1 MLATSPSIYNNVNP
15 SNSPTQSLNK
25 TLTERKITVPPAI
38 KLDGS
43 SQTNSGDMEKD

>member
-1 MLATSPSIYNNVNP
+1 M
-15 SNSPTQSLNK
+15 NK

-43 SQTNSGDMEKD
+43 DQTTSGDMEKDQEIERLEGLLSK

>member
-1 MLATSPSIYNNVNP
+1 MSPSRSP
-15 SNSPTQSLNK
+15 SQSLNK

-43 SQTNSGDMEKD
+43 DQTTSGDMEKD